1 MRGRKGR
8 SSCERGRGGHHVRE
22 EGGGHHVRK
31 EGEVI
36 M

>member
-8 SSCERGRGGHHVRE
+8 SSCEGGRGDHHVRE
-22 EGGGHHVRK
+22 EGGGHHERE